1 MLASFLIGRSNR
13 IEIGGIQ
20 MNAINKLRTAK
31 DFAESH
37 EEYRSLVENAHDAM
51 FRISGKGEVLFANT
65 KFCSQAGL
73 GKEALIGRLFGSFL
87 EQELSLQ
94 RWKQSLQQLLDNKS
108 TEVLIISM
116 QLSDG
121 KLCSFECSLT
131 PILLKSGAIK
141 SIIGILHD
149 IPVFI
154 EMEKAI
160 EELTFYDTLT
170 KLPNQRFFFRKLE
183 QMCKANSLEA
193 ARTAVLFFDLDN
205 FKKIND
211 SLGHTLGDAVLKE
224 FVARIQGIVP
234 LDGIAARL
242 NGNRFAMYLVLSDQ
256 ELWLESNIK
265 NIHQAAAQLIINQ
278 EMNVL
283 VTVSIGIAIYPDH
296 GATVESMV
304 KHTDIALN
312 QAKAAGRNTYRMY
325 DPQMSEIAELRVE
338 LEQSFKRALAENEF
352 EMHYQPQLDF
362 ATNGIRGVEAL
373 LRWKHPSRGYIS
385 PADFI
390 PIAEQTG
397 FIVELGE
404 WVLRKACQFI
414 VHMSGNGFIPFKVCV
429 NISAIQLARF
439 DFVNMVFSCLADAGA
454 RADMLELE
462 ITESMLIGSLDSSIQ
477 PLLLLK
483 ERGIHIG
490 LDDFG
495 TGYSSLNYLRK
506 LPINHLKIDK
516 SFVQDIVGN
525 PEEQEIFNSIVDLVH
540 KLKLTVTA
548 EGVETDEQYA
558 FVKQGGCNYLQ
569 GYYFCK
575 PITEEEV
582 VLFMK
587 QKE

>member
-1 MLASFLIGRSNR
+1 
-13 IEIGGIQ
+13 
-20 MNAINKLRTAK
+20 MNTINKLRTAK

-37 EEYRSLVENAHDAM
+37 EEYRSLVENAHDAI
-51 FRISGKGEVLFANT
+51 FRVNSNGEVQFANST
-65 KFCSQAGL
+65 FCSQAGIA
-73 GKEALIGRLFGSFL
+73 KDAVIGRLFCSFL
-87 EQELSLQ
+87 ELETSIQ
-94 RWKQSLQQLLDNKS
+94 RWKHSLQQLQITKS
-108 TEVLIISM
+108 TEVFIIAM
-116 QLSDG
+116 QLSNG
-121 KLCSFECSLT
+121 TLSRFECCLT
-131 PILLKSGAIK
+131 PIINKSGIIK

-149 IPVFI
+149 VSVFI

-160 EELTFYDTLT
+160 EELSFYDTLT

-183 QMCKANSLEA
+183 QMCKANSNEA

-224 FVARIQGIVP
+224 FVARIQGFMP
-234 LDGIAARL
+234 KDGFAARL
-242 NGNRFAMYLVLSDQ
+242 SGNRFAMYLALTDSD
-256 ELWLESNIK
+256 LGLESNIK
-265 NIHQAAAQLIINQ
+265 NIQKAAAQLIINQ
-278 EMNVL
+278 EMNVS

-296 GATVESMV
+296 GVTADTMV

-312 QAKAAGRNTYRMY
+312 QAKAAGRNTYCVY
-325 DPQMSEIAELRVE
+325 EPQMSEMAALRVE

-352 EMHYQPQLDF
+352 ELYYQPQQDF
-362 ATNGIRGVEAL
+362 ETNGIRGVEAL
-373 LRWKHPSRGYIS
+373 LRWKHPSHGYIS

-414 VHMSGNGFIPFKVCV
+414 VRMSENGFIPFKVCV
-429 NISAIQLARF
+429 NISAMQLTRF
-439 DFVNMVFSCLADAGA
+439 DFVDMVFRCLAEEGA
-454 RADMLELE
+454 RPDMLELE
-462 ITESMLIGSLDSSIQ
+462 ITETMLIGSLDSSIE

-483 ERGIHIG
+483 ERGIHIA

-525 PEEQEIFNSIVDLVH
+525 PGEQEIFNSIVDLVH

-548 EGVETDEQYA
+548 EGVETEEQYA

-575 PITEEEV
+575 PITEEAV
-582 VLFMK
+582 VLFLK
-587 QKE
+587 SKKV